1 METMSKI
8 NSFEDLIVW
17 QKSIDLSVEIYR
29 ITAKFPKEEM
39 FGLTSQI
46 RRSANSVSLN
56 ISEGSVKSTR
66 SFINQLVIANGSA
79 AETLSASVLANKLYF
94 LSDKDLI
101 FIRERVAEVTKII
114 NSLIS
119 SLEKKLNNA
128 NHSTLSTNH

>member
-8 NSFEDLIVW
+8 NSFEDLTVW
-17 QKSIDLSVEIYR
+17 QKSIDLSVEMYR

-39 FGLTSQI
+39 FGLTSQV
-46 RRSANSVSLN
+46 RRSVNSVSLN

-66 SFINQLVIANGSA
+66 TFINQLMIANGSA
-79 AETLSASVLANKLYF
+79 AETLSASVLANRLDF

-101 FIRERVAEVTKII
+101 LIREKVAEITKIL

-119 SLEKKLNNA
+119 SPEKKLKLLPTK
-128 NHSTLSTNH
+128 H

>member
-1 METMSKI
+1 MNKI

-39 FGLTSQI
+39 FGLTSQV
-46 RRSANSVSLN
+46 RRSVNSVSLN

-66 SFINQLVIANGSA
+66 TFINQLVIANGSA
-79 AETLSASVLANKLYF
+79 AETLSASILANKLGF
-94 LSDKDLI
+94 LSDNDLI
-101 FIRERVAEVTKII
+101 IIREKIAEITKIL

-119 SLEKKLNNA
+119 SLDRKLK
-128 NHSTLSTNH
+128 